1 MDNRLNYY
9 LSKVERQ
16 LDFHRGLHLFK
27 METNPNFT
35 NKAVFLKE
43 SQNEYITNLFGNN
56 KTIRESYERE
66 FNGNVIV
73 ESTFNPKNEVDKFF
87 SFLKESFVNEVTKSN
102 ILSEEEKS
110 NFSIMPTFLQD
121 YQKKIDD
128 ENQKKN
134 DALAKM
140 TPEQKA
146 AFLKS
151 EADIKAKNDSTAYS
165 VVNALKKA
173 FDLDGDNVFD
183 DYDGTNEDG
192 AVKAI
197 DLIINKNILDKVNEL
212 IRSSIKPYRDLRGWL
227 NAEMSDFDPTQY
239 RAIWKR
245 LEGLGYSGAN
255 YNDFLAAAGTGD
267 IVGMVKSGFT
277 WLKEKGLPWF
287 FEELRDILMSTGGA
301 IIQTLLDY
309 TGVGA
314 LGVTTAWAV
323 LTLFDVWQISS
334 GVGSWGKLF
343 FSVIGLCT
351 AGALAKII
359 GKFLKPFFGTGGTI
373 GSFFQKI
380 AEQSWFIKWVKP
392 WISKI
397 GSALSWAA
405 GLIKQ
410 AGKWVVEKLGATT
423 IGGMVTKAA
432 TWMEQLFQGMVKWSG
447 TGAAAETKLASNLG
461 IKKLTNYQIGKESKK
476 LVKKAVYDPLKNKGK
491 EYSANLTGYV
501 GGDKAQAAVELGYGV
516 GDYKKILT
524 KDLKGAVK
532 SGNIAKTADKGYKA
546 YDEFGNLI
554 DKATQLANDGSSV
567 TNAANFI
574 KNGNNYVAANAAK
587 TTTNVVNPV
596 GNTTKVYNNYVQKR
610 A

>member
-16 LDFHRGLHLFK
+16 LDFHRGLHLFE

-102 ILSEEEKS
+102 ILSEEEEEDDDWSVYGWIKD
-110 NFSIMPTFLQD
+110 FD
-121 YQKKIDD
+121 KKIDA

-151 EADIKAKNDSTAYS
+151 EADIKAKNDSAAYS
-165 VVNALKKA
+165 VVNALKRA

-183 DYDGTNEDG
+183 DYDGTNEDD

-197 DLIINKNILDKVNEL
+197 DLIVNKNILDKVNE
-212 IRSSIKPYRDLRGWL
+212 IIAYQIKPYKDLRAWL
-227 NAEMSDFDPTQY
+227 NDEMSDFDPTQY

-245 LEGLGYSGAN
+245 LEGLGYTGAN
-255 YNDFLAAAGTGD
+255 YNTFLAAAGAGVD
-267 IVGMVKSGFT
+267 LVKKGFT
-277 WLKEKGLPWF
+277 WLKEKGIPWF
-287 FEELRDILMSTGGA
+287 FEQMRDILMSTGGA
-301 IIQTLLDY
+301 ILQTLLDY

-314 LGVTTAWAV
+314 LGVTAAWAA
-323 LTLFDVWQISS
+323 LTLFDVSQIAS
-334 GVGSWGKLF
+334 GIGSWGKLF

-359 GKFLKPFFGTGGTI
+359 GKFLKPFFGAGGTI

-380 AEQSWFIKWVKP
+380 AKQSWFIKYVKP
-392 WISKI
+392 AISKI
-397 GSALSWAA
+397 GGALSWAA

-410 AGKWVVEKLGATT
+410 AGTWVVEKLGATT

-432 TWMEQLFQGMVKWSG
+432 AWMEQLFQGIVKWSG
-447 TGAAAETKLASNLG
+447 TGAASETKLATDLG
-461 IKKLTNYQIGKESKK
+461 IKKLTQDQIKADAKK
-476 LVKKAVYDPLKNKGK
+476 ITQKVIYDPAKDKVKG
-491 EYSANLTGYV
+491 YTADATGYV
-501 GGDKAQAAVELGYGV
+501 AGDKAKTALELGYGI
-516 GDYKKILT
+516 GNYKKILT
-524 KDLKGAVK
+524 KDFKGAVK
-532 SGNIAKTADKGYKA
+532 SGDYAKTADKGYKA
-546 YDEFGNLI
+546 YDQFGKLI
-554 DKATQLANDGSSV
+554 DKGTQLASNDD
-567 TNAANFI
+567 
-574 KNGNNYVAANAAK
+574 
-587 TTTNVVNPV
+587 NVVKKATDV
-596 GNTTKVYNNYVQKR
+596 VKDSASKLKANNYVQKR

>member
-16 LDFHRGLHLFK
+16 LDFHRGLHLFE
-27 METNPNFT
+27 MERNPNFT
-35 NKAVFLKE
+35 NNAVFLKE
-43 SQNEYITNLFGNN
+43 SQNEYITNLFGDN
-56 KTIRESYERE
+56 KNIRESYERE

-73 ESTFNPKNEVDKFF
+73 ESTFNHKNEVEKFF

-102 ILSEEEKS
+102 ILSEQEDDDDWFGKS
-110 NFSIMPTFLQD
+110 WIKNIS
-121 YQKKIDD
+121 KEIDA
-128 ENQKKN
+128 ENQKRN

-151 EADIKAKNDSTAYS
+151 EADIKAKNDSAAYS
-165 VVNALKKA
+165 VVNALKRA
-173 FDLDGDNVFD
+173 FDLNGDNVFD
-183 DYDGTNEDG
+183 DYDGTNEDD

-197 DLIINKNILDKVNEL
+197 DLIVNKNILDKVNQ
-212 IRSSIKPYRDLRGWL
+212 IIGSQIKPYGDLRAWV
-227 NAEMSDFDPTQY
+227 NDEMSDFDPTQY

-255 YNDFLAAAGTGD
+255 YNTFLAAAGAGVD
-267 IVGMVKSGFT
+267 LVKKGFT
-277 WLKEKGLPWF
+277 WLKEKGIPWF
-287 FEELRDILMSTGGA
+287 FEQMRDILMSTGGA
-301 IIQTLLDY
+301 ILQTLLDY

-314 LGVTTAWAV
+314 LGVTAAWAA
-323 LTLFDVWQISS
+323 LTLFDVSQIAS
-334 GVGSWGKLF
+334 GIGSWGKLF

-359 GKFLKPFFGTGGTI
+359 GKFLKPFFGAGGTI

-380 AEQSWFIKWVKP
+380 AKQSWFVKYVKP
-392 WISKI
+392 WVSKI
-397 GSALSWAA
+397 GGALSWAS

-410 AGKWVVEKLGATT
+410 AGTWVVEKLGATT

-432 TWMEQLFQGMVKWSG
+432 AWMEQLFQGIVKWSG
-447 TGAAAETKLASNLG
+447 TGAASETKLASNLG
-461 IKKLTNYQIGKESKK
+461 IKKLTQDEISKEGKK
-476 LVKKAVYDPLKNKGK
+476 LAKKAVYDPLKDELKTK
-491 EYSANLTGYV
+491 SADVTGYV
-501 GGDKAQAAVELGYGV
+501 AGDKAKTALELGYGV

-524 KDLKGAVK
+524 KDFKGAVK
-532 SGNIAKTADKGYKA
+532 AGDYAKTADKGYKA

-554 DKATQLANDGSSV
+554 DKATQLASDGSSV

>member
-1 MDNRLNYY
+1 MDNRLDYY
-9 LSKVERQ
+9 VSKVERQ
-16 LDFHRGLHLFK
+16 LDFHRGLHLFE

-73 ESTFNPKNEVDKFF
+73 ESTFNPKNEVEKFF

-102 ILSEEEKS
+102 ILSEEEDDDWDDGWGWIKDI
-110 NFSIMPTFLQD
+110 N
-121 YQKKIDD
+121 KKIDA

-151 EADIKAKNDSTAYS
+151 EADIKAKNDSAAYS
-165 VVNALKKA
+165 VVNALKRA

-183 DYDGTNEDG
+183 DYDGTNEDD

-197 DLIINKNILDKVNEL
+197 DLIVNKNILDKVNE
-212 IRSSIKPYRDLRGWL
+212 IIAYQIKPYKDLRAWL

-245 LEGLGYSGAN
+245 LEGLGYTGAN
-255 YNDFLAAAGTGD
+255 YNTFLAAAGAGVD
-267 IVGMVKSGFT
+267 LVKKGFT
-277 WLKEKGLPWF
+277 WLKEKGIPWF
-287 FEELRDILMSTGGA
+287 FEQMRDILGSTGGA
-301 IIQTLLDY
+301 ILQTLLDY

-314 LGVTTAWAV
+314 LGVTAAWAA
-323 LTLFDVWQISS
+323 LTLFDVSQIAS
-334 GVGSWGKLF
+334 GIGSWGKLF

-351 AGALAKII
+351 AGALAKTI
-359 GKFLKPFFGTGGTI
+359 GKFLKPYFGTGGTI

-380 AEQSWFIKWVKP
+380 AKQSWFVKYVKP
-392 WISKI
+392 WVSKI
-397 GSALSWAA
+397 GSALSWAS

-410 AGKWVVEKLGATT
+410 AGTWVVEKLGATT

-432 TWMEQLFQGMVKWSG
+432 AWMEQLFQGIVKWAG
-447 TGAAAETKLASNLG
+447 TGAASETKLATDLG
-461 IKKLTNYQIGKESKK
+461 IKKLTQDQIKADAKK
-476 LVKKAVYDPLKNKGK
+476 ITQKVIYDPAKDIVKGHT
-491 EYSANLTGYV
+491 ADATGYV
-501 GGDKAQAAVELGYGV
+501 FGDKAKTALELGYGI

-524 KDLKGAVK
+524 KDFKGAVK
-532 SGNIAKTADKGYKA
+532 AGDYAKTADKGYKA
-546 YDEFGNLI
+546 YDQFGKLI
-554 DKATQLANDGSSV
+554 DKGTQLASNDDNVIKKAADMVKGGASKV
-567 TNAANFI
+567 TA
-574 KNGNNYVAANAAK
+574 
-587 TTTNVVNPV
+587 
-596 GNTTKVYNNYVQKR
+596 NNYVQKR